1 MVAAGVPV
9 GYSIPRLGWP
19 MRARIRYGTDM
30 ARWLRFGRGRRAR
43 LAVCVVTVVGSH
55 QAVITRVT
63 LYGAVLR
70 GGRRLKRCEIIA
82 LRLPSGRRVKARV
95 RWRLGAQCGIAFCQ
109 PVADFARILC
119 EGPAVKSR
127 GKRRRSRTVTAPF
140 SIPSREEPALEAG
153 PGTAE
158 RTTSFAGQAKTFAD
172 RLRTWLAAVLYRRV
186 PRPD

>member
-9 GYSIPRLGWP
+9 GLSNPRLGWP

-30 ARWLRFGRGRRAR
+30 ARWLRSGRGRRAR

-70 GGRRLKRCEIIA
+70 GGRRLKRREIIA
-82 LRLPSGRRVKARV
+82 LRLPSGWRVKGRV
-95 RWRLGAQCGIAFCQ
+95 RWRLGKQCGITFCN

-127 GKRRRSRTVTAPF
+127 GKRTRSPATAAHFPM
-140 SIPSREEPALEAG
+140 PSHEELALEAG
-153 PGTAE
+153 PGLLH
-158 RTTSFAGQAKTFAD
+158 RLAKRCAD
-172 RLRTWLAAVLYRRV
+172 RLRSCLAAVRYRRG